1 MVSKTVVADLLPDV
15 GALALSKYGRKVLLR
30 AANSRGPGGPTEP
43 LVCSPDRDCA
53 IRNAPALVP
62 GPLARLCDLRLLTA
76 LPPQVLLHILAP
88 RDKKYFDPFTVR
100 ARPALLSA
108 LRVFHSKSLLY
119 GGFVW
124 ARRARRALNRPKRRL
139 PARAGGA
146 DAAHAG
152 PGGGLGPGGRPHGA
166 DLQEGPRDPAEGAA
180 EGGARYDVDNPP
192 GSIIIAPLYM
202 ENQYGSRC

>member
-43 LVCSPDRDCA
+43 LVSSPDRGSA
-53 IRNAPALVP
+53 IRNAPTLVP

-100 ARPALLSA
+100 ARPPLLSA
-108 LRVFHSKSLLY
+108 LSVSIVNRFSC

-124 ARRARRALNRPKRRL
+124 ARRALNRPKRWF
-139 PARAGGA
+139 PA
-146 DAAHAG
+146 
-152 PGGGLGPGGRPHGA
+152 
-166 DLQEGPRDPAEGAA
+166 
-180 EGGARYDVDNPP
+180 
-192 GSIIIAPLYM
+192 M
-202 ENQYGSRC
+202 